1 MTHLKKF
8 MFAIAAV
15 VALVAWAS
23 TASAQVAFQMSSNI
37 RKVRAEGT
45 AEAVGSITLTATTA
59 GNISNLSTIQLDFGV
74 DIVADENINGAPDPV
89 NVVVSSCT
97 ATPAVDP
104 GDIDGGTLLLEFPP
118 TACGVG
124 DSIVISGIRV
134 NANDAGE
141 GATINAS
148 ATATVPAGQPPITF
162 FIVNQVPVAE
172 VEAAFD
178 IEIQSGRQILTC
190 AANEAVLIGDIE
202 DLTDEEEAELIVIT
216 IAENNNQAFSSE
228 GDEIAYADYS
238 GAEIDMEFTVT
249 FKDVPEDVDL
259 TLEAVNL
266 DTPGGLVVD
275 SDFDTHADGDGGNGI
290 GNALPADHPDSG
302 DGGDLD
308 FTFTIVATSSTG
320 ADEEIQ
326 LIFNTSTAD
335 AIDTVGGSTTVDV
348 GVEFAAGDLTD
359 GEVPEFVD
367 NEVEDPA
374 FDVIDC
380 QTRLEFSWVVAN
392 VSGYD
397 TGIALANTSEDDAAF
412 GPDDLQGAVA
422 QDGTCTLTG
431 YPAAGGNPVSFTTPS
446 IAAGRTHAMVMSST
460 TGFSGFAGY
469 LLVVCNFLNG
479 HAFAFITNGLGS
491 AGGPTLSQGYE
502 GNVVPLGTRVL
513 AAGESLG
520 K

>member
-1 MTHLKKF
+1 
-8 MFAIAAV
+8 
-15 VALVAWAS
+15 
-23 TASAQVAFQMSSNI
+23 MSSNI
-37 RKVRAEGT
+37 RNVRAEGT
-45 AEAVGSITLTATTA
+45 AEAVGSVTLTATTA
-59 GNISNLSTIQLDFGV
+59 GDIDALSTIQLDYGV
-74 DIVADENINGAPDPV
+74 DIVADENIAGAPDPA
-89 NVVVSSCT
+89 NVVTSSCSAVPT
-97 ATPAVDP
+97 ADP
-104 GDIDGGTLLLEFPP
+104 GDIDGGVLLLEFAD
-118 TACGVG
+118 TTCAVG

-141 GATINAS
+141 GATINAG
-148 ATATVPAGQPPITF
+148 ATATVPAGSPPITF

-190 AANEAVLIGDIE
+190 AATEAVLIDDSGDGDADGE
-202 DLTDEEEAELIVIT
+202 TDLTDQEEAELIVIT
-216 IAENNNQAFSSE
+216 IAENNNQAFSS
-228 GDEIAYADYS
+228 GADEAAYANYS

-266 DTPGGLVVD
+266 DTPGLLEVT
-275 SDFDTHADGDGGNGI
+275 SDFDDHLDGDGGDGDTDQ
-290 GNALPADHPDSG
+290 LPADHPDSG
-302 DGGDLD
+302 DGGDLE
-308 FTFTIVATSSTG
+308 FVFEITATSSTG
-320 ADEEIQ
+320 AEEEIQ
-326 LIFNTSTAD
+326 LVFNSSTGD

-348 GVEFAAGDLTD
+348 GVEFTAGDLTD

-397 TGIALANTSEDDAAF
+397 TGIAFANTTEDDAAF